1 MERLSVFEARGDF
14 AETLNRVAYQGAR
27 VILHRRGKDV
37 CAIVPLSDLP
47 ESAKAKTKTKAPRK
61 R

>member
-1 MERLSVFEARGDF
+1 MERLSVLEAREDF

-37 CAIVPLSDLP
+37 CAIVPLSDLDR
-47 ESAKAKTKTKAPRK
+47 TKTARFY
-61 R
+61 RLRQ